1 MDPLNST
8 RFRCSY
14 ASTPSI
20 APSAKLATVC
30 SEHLPTTLRLSDTDS
45 KRDENL
51 PLLLLG
57 PSSGISALTKRLNK
71 FAERNETGKA
81 ASEQRARER
90 LHAGT
95 VTHHHFPKSCHQYVS
110 ERGEGPSNL
119 AELNIALRTSR
130 RCWASLSTIDEEEEE
145 ASDNDHAS
153 YTCMKEWGR
162 LPTQVGQRLLDATRK
177 NKVLVSCLQTY
188 YTSHTLTR
196 PLLFSSSSSWFL
208 ALPFFIPVL
217 LVNPEHRLTGWTAL
231 PF

>member
-8 RFRCSY
+8 RFRRSY

-20 APSAKLATVC
+20 APSPKLPTVR
-30 SEHLPTTLRLSDTDS
+30 SEHLPTTLRLRDINP
-45 KRDENL
+45 KRDGNL

-57 PSSGISALTKRLNK
+57 PSSGISAPTKRLNK
-71 FAERNETGKA
+71 FAERNETGKT
-81 ASEQRARER
+81 ASEQCAREQ

-95 VTHHHFPKSCHQYVS
+95 AGTITHHHFPKSPHQYVS

-188 YTSHTLTR
+188 LH
-196 PLLFSSSSSWFL
+196 L
-208 ALPFFIPVL
+208 A
-217 LVNPEHRLTGWTAL
+217 HSD
-231 PF
+231 